1 MDTTLISDK
10 KLFSYIYE
18 LEKRRSNRAWN
29 STYLVQIELS
39 GPNELASEQNS
50 KNLINILFS
59 NMRSTDIIYQWDDN
73 IYLLILC
80 DLNNEDATKI
90 AARISDNYF
99 KNRAKTAQGLEI
111 RLWPLTGR

>member
-1 MDTTLISDK
+1 METTLISDK

-59 NMRSTDIIYQWDDN
+59 KIRSTDIVYQWDDN
-73 IYLLILC
+73 VFLLILC
-80 DLNNEDATKI
+80 DLNNEDATNVVT
-90 AARISDNYF
+90 RISDNYF
-99 KNRAKTAQGLEI
+99 KNKRKKEPGLEI